1 MLKLIKNYEKRMK
14 DFVLKM
20 AEKPIIIK
28 KEKDKYL
35 TSRQAFY
42 ALTSNKIL
50 DKKGFLFKSY
60 KSDKERI
67 NEKLKRKEVID
78 KYLEEI
84 SKMKKRKEKL
94 KKKKNEPKLIQ
105 PSMRFTA
112 RTDLER
118 VYDILKKREL
128 LYDEEKIIK
137 NQLMKMGFASQNIDG
152 DEELGE
158 DKESENENNN
168 LLDTKDKNVKNEIL
182 SEEEKYKKEL
192 HNKIIQQRKNMINK
206 RKFLLDVD
214 QIKKIDN
221 SKAKFLRGELY
232 QRTHFK
238 TMENLTM
245 FKTSTINH
253 NIFKKWKMEDEEKQ
267 QNIKIKNINNYNIN
281 LFNGTSTSYYPTI
294 SNNSYYGN
302 KMNLKKRPQEFKKIS
317 SFDEINNN
325 KKNKKDSLKNNLF
338 LNYYNNIKTPYN
350 NKNKEE
356 NSYRKHLSTNQKR
369 QFNLIGNKKI
379 LEELEITKEIAN
391 SNPLL
396 FNLNFNYVKNDN
408 SNSPWTKDQITLL
421 KKMAFEKNDIYDE
434 SFYNEQFNK
443 NEYDDLK
450 KEENIIIDGKEFKK
464 SETDKIADK
473 ILKKCHYNENK
484 IKYKPNEGGLMF
496 TNGLTIKEF
505 EAKYGL

>member
-1 MLKLIKNYEKRMK
+1 MARLIKNYESRMK
-14 DFVLKM
+14 EFVLKM
-20 AEKPIIIK
+20 VEKPIILK
-28 KEKDKYL
+28 KERDKYT
-35 TSRQAFY
+35 TSRQEFF

-50 DKKGFLFKSY
+50 DKKGFQFKSY

-67 NEKLKRKEVID
+67 NEFLKGKESLD
-78 KYLEEI
+78 KYLDQI
-84 SKMKKRKEKL
+84 SKIKRKKEKIR
-94 KKKKNEPKLIQ
+94 KKQNEPKLIQ

-118 VYDILKKREL
+118 VYDILRKREL

-137 NQLMKMGFASQNIDG
+137 NQLNKMGFSSQNID
-152 DEELGE
+152 DEDDE
-158 DKESENENNN
+158 DINDETENNYMSIN
-168 LLDTKDKNVKNEIL
+168 DTKSKNEVL
-182 SEEEKYKKEL
+182 SDEEKYKKEL

-214 QIKKIDN
+214 HSKKIDN
-221 SKAKFLRGELY
+221 SKAKYLRGELY

-245 FKTSTINH
+245 FRTSTINH

-267 QNIKIKNINNYNIN
+267 QNIKIKNINNYNNN

-294 SNNSYYGN
+294 TSNFGS
-302 KMNLKKRPQEFKKIS
+302 KMNLKKKPNFKKIANFDD
-317 SFDEINNN
+317 FDER
-325 KKNKKDSLKNNLF
+325 KNLKNNDIM
-338 LNYYNNIKTPYN
+338 NYYNNIKTLSSI
-350 NKNKEE
+350 KDKEE
-356 NSYRKHLSTNQKR
+356 KHKKNYSTNTHNDQR
-369 QFNLIGNKKI
+369 RFNLLGNKKI

-396 FNLNFNYVKNDN
+396 FNLNFNNVKNEN
-408 SNSPWTKDQITLL
+408 SNSQWNKDKLNIL
-421 KKMAFEKNDIYDE
+421 KKMAFEKNDNYED
-434 SFYNEQFNK
+434 SFLHDNFGK

-464 SETDKIADK
+464 SETYKIADK

-484 IKYKPNEGGLMF
+484 IKYKPYEGGLMF